1 MPKLA
6 SLKDTWKSVEPRGQ
20 LTLVVSFLLIGITAY
35 FLFSYAT
42 KPSYTTL
49 QTGLSPTETNRVTQA
64 LAGAGVAYKVTDG
77 GTQVSVV
84 SNQVSAGQVALA
96 SAGVGPGS
104 QPGLD
109 SFTKTSLGTTN
120 AQQQAMYQLG
130 LQGDIE
136 RQIESITGVTSAQVQ
151 IVMPTDT
158 LFADQASQ
166 ATASVLL
173 NTDSTFDPGAVSG
186 IAHMVASGVQGLSAQ
201 NVTVTDQTGA
211 MLWPSGTS
219 GDGGP
224 TASSKLAVQ
233 QSYDSQLAAQVNAL
247 LVQTLGPGKG
257 QAQVSADLNMDQVTS
272 DSVNYDGT
280 KVPLTSQTSSEHLQS
295 AGGGSGSV
303 AGTAANIP
311 PVYSAA
317 TGSGKGGLGTVYLN
331 TGGST
336 TYGANKTVSH
346 TVVAPGAVNQLHVA
360 LLFDSSVPAKAQ
372 QALRATVETMVGLNP
387 SRGDTISTASVPFQK
402 AAATGAASAG
412 PLGAIGVSSPLALV
426 RDAIIGL
433 AALVFLFLVRR
444 NLKKREGEP
453 RFAEPTWLREISQA
467 TPIAALEAAGAD
479 RVVPAGA
486 QRRDRIHKEAEEIVT
501 KQPEH
506 VALQVQQWMNES

>member
-1 MPKLA
+1 MPKFA

-64 LAGAGVAYKVTDG
+64 LAGAGVPYKVSDG

-84 SNQVSAGQVALA
+84 SSQVSAGQVALA

-136 RQIESITGVTSAQVQ
+136 RQIESITGVSSAQVQ

-173 NTDSTFDPGAVSG
+173 DTDSTFDPGAVSG

-211 MLWPSGTS
+211 MLWPG
-219 GDGGP
+219 GGVGADGSP

-233 QSYDSQLAAQVNAL
+233 QSYDSQLAAQVDAL

-280 KVPLTSQTSSEHLQS
+280 KVPLTSQTSNEHLQS
-295 AGGGSGSV
+295 ANGSTSGV
-303 AGTAANIP
+303 AGTGANIP

-317 TGSGKGGLGTVYLN
+317 TGGAKGLGTVYLN

-336 TYGANKTVSH
+336 TYGDNKTVSH

-372 QALRATVETMVGLNP
+372 QALRATVQTMVGLNP

-402 AAATGAASAG
+402 AAATGAAGAG
-412 PLGAIGVSSPLALV
+412 PLGAIGVSSPLSLV
-426 RDAIIGL
+426 RDAVIGL
-433 AALVFLFLVRR
+433 ASLVFLFLVRR

-467 TPIAALEAAGAD
+467 TPIAALEAAGGE
-479 RVVPAGA
+479 RVRPAGA